1 MNQKVVLIIPARF
14 NSSRFPG
21 KPLADLLGKPV
32 IQHVYERA
40 LMVTLAS
47 KVVVATDD
55 VRIADCVRGF
65 GGAVEMTSPEHP
77 SGTDRLV
84 EVMGGGL
91 DGDIYVNLQG
101 DEPLIRPEDVDLLI
115 QGMLKEDSI
124 DIGTLYHAID
134 ADEADNPNAVKLV
147 LADNGN
153 ALYFSR
159 FAVPFNRDQEDT
171 PNYYK
176 HIGIYG
182 YRREVLQAY
191 AQLPESPLES
201 AEKLEQLRFL
211 SAGYTIRAFEVEP
224 TGPGVDT
231 PECLEVVKSILLGVP
246 RGRVVAAHSEFKQI
260 KLVIT
265 DVDGVL
271 TDGTLYY
278 SETGESL
285 KGFNVKDGL
294 GISLLRR
301 HGIEVAILSGR
312 DSPGLRRRMQD
323 LGITLFRVG
332 EKDKAVGCE
341 AIIAEVGVSASD
353 TLFIGD
359 DLIDLPAFATC
370 GLSCAVK
377 DAPDYIHAQVDVV
390 LDAEGGRGAFREV
403 ADKILQAQGQ
413 GDYFGSSPAAASTK
427 NLQQ

>member
-1 MNQKVVLIIPARF
+1 MQHKVVLIIPARYG
-14 NSSRFPG
+14 SSRFPG

-32 IQHVYERA
+32 VQHVYEQA
-40 LMVTLAS
+40 QQVSMAS

-55 VRIADCVRGF
+55 TRIFDCVVGF
-65 GGAVEMTSPEHP
+65 GGEVVMTSTEHP

-84 EVMGGGL
+84 EVMQKL
-91 DGDIYVNLQG
+91 EGDIYVNLQG
-101 DEPLIRPEDVDLLI
+101 DEPLIRPDDVDLLI
-115 QGMLKEDSI
+115 RGMLNDTSI
-124 DIGTLYHAID
+124 DIGTLYHSID
-134 ADEADNPNAVKLV
+134 ADEARDANAVKLV
-147 LADNGN
+147 LADNGD

-159 FAVPFNRDQEDT
+159 FAVPFNRDHDDT
-171 PNYYK
+171 PDYYK

-182 YRREVLQAY
+182 YRREVLKAY
-191 AQLPESPLES
+191 AQLPVSPLES

-211 SAGYTIRAFEVEP
+211 SAGYRIRAFEVEA

-231 PECLEVVKSILLGVP
+231 PECLEVVKSIMLGLAND
-246 RGRVVAAHSEFKQI
+246 GVATTRSELKQI

-278 SETGESL
+278 SEAGESL

-312 DSPGLRRRMQD
+312 DSPALRRRMKD
-323 LGITLFRVG
+323 LGVTIFRVG
-332 EKDKAVGCE
+332 ESDKAIGCQ
-341 AIIAEVGVSASD
+341 AIIGEAGVSASEV
-353 TLFIGD
+353 LFIGD
-359 DLIDLPAFATC
+359 DLIDLPAFEAC

-377 DAPDYIHAQVDVV
+377 DAPDYIHSQVDVV
-390 LDAEGGRGAFREV
+390 LDTEGGRGAFREV
-403 ADKILQAQGQ
+403 ADKILRAQGKEDCFRSNS
-413 GDYFGSSPAAASTK
+413 GTTSSA
-427 NLQQ
+427 QQLMQ

>member
-1 MNQKVVLIIPARF
+1 MKK
-14 NSSRFPG
+14 S
-21 KPLADLLGKPV
+21 
-32 IQHVYERA
+32 
-40 LMVTLAS
+40 
-47 KVVVATDD
+47 
-55 VRIADCVRGF
+55 
-65 GGAVEMTSPEHP
+65 
-77 SGTDRLV
+77 
-84 EVMGGGL
+84 
-91 DGDIYVNLQG
+91 
-101 DEPLIRPEDVDLLI
+101 
-115 QGMLKEDSI
+115 
-124 DIGTLYHAID
+124 ID
-134 ADEADNPNAVKLV
+134 ADEADDPNAVKLV

-323 LGITLFRVG
+323 LEITLFRVG
-332 EKDKAVGCE
+332 EKDKAVGCQ
-341 AIIAEVGVSASD
+341 AIIAEAGVAASD

-390 LDAEGGRGAFREV
+390 LDTEGGRGAFREV

>member
-1 MNQKVVLIIPARF
+1 
-14 NSSRFPG
+14 
-21 KPLADLLGKPV
+21 
-32 IQHVYERA
+32 
-40 LMVTLAS
+40 
-47 KVVVATDD
+47 
-55 VRIADCVRGF
+55 
-65 GGAVEMTSPEHP
+65 MTSTEHP

-84 EVMGGGL
+84 EVMGGL

-115 QGMLKEDSI
+115 QGMLEEDSI

-134 ADEADNPNAVKLV
+134 AGEADDPNTVKLV

-159 FAVPFNRDQEDT
+159 FAVPFNRDREDT
-171 PNYYK
+171 PNYNK

-211 SAGYTIRAFEVEP
+211 SVGYTIRAFEVDA

-246 RGRVVAAHSEFKQI
+246 GGRVDTGHSEFKQI

-323 LGITLFRVG
+323 LGVTIFRVG
-332 EKDKAVGCE
+332 EKDKAVGCR
-341 AIIAEVGVSASD
+341 AIIAEAGVAASD
-353 TLFIGD
+353 ALFIGD
-359 DLIDLPAFATC
+359 DLIDLPAFAAC
-370 GLSCAVK
+370 GLSCAVQ

-403 ADKILQAQGQ
+403 ADKILQAQGA
-413 GDYFGSSPAAASTK
+413 GGSFGSGTAAVSTK